1 MYKKLLV
8 ATDDLTACDAPVVVA
23 AQLAAQYKA
32 RLLVLHALESPYS
45 AHTRHIVKHFKTG
58 EEILGSTEYVDVVK
72 QELTKACA
80 EALQP
85 HGDYE
90 VKVTPGVPWEEILRW
105 ARSQKAD
112 LVILGPHSKRAEEKG
127 VVRVRGAIGS
137 TAEGVIMHE
146 RYPVMIVNRVVPA
159 DKLQFRKIMVCVDFS
174 KASESALQFAALTAK
189 EHNSK
194 LVVFHMVPVPGS
206 RTYPQ
211 EELERDIV
219 RLKEKLRKF
228 AGDILKEV
236 EHEWV
241 VWEGTSPRVEILKS
255 ARERDIELIV
265 MGSHEKEKEDRW
277 YVGSAVEQVSSR
289 SICPVVV
296 VTKPR
301 AAAHGL

>member
-8 ATDDLTACDAPVVVA
+8 ATDELKACDAPVVTA
-23 AQLAAQYKA
+23 AKLAEQYRAK
-32 RLLVLHALESPYS
+32 LLILHTLESPYS

-58 EEILGSTEYVDVVK
+58 EETLGSTEYVDLVR
-72 QELTKACA
+72 QELTKACS
-80 EALQP
+80 EVLQT

-105 ARSQKAD
+105 ARSEQVD
-112 LVILGPHSKRAEEKG
+112 LVIVGPHTRRADDKG

-146 RYPVMIVNRVVPA
+146 RYPVMIVGRVVPA

-174 KASESALQFAALTAK
+174 NTSESALKMAALTAK

-194 LVVFHMVPVPGS
+194 LIVFHMVPLPGS
-206 RTYPQ
+206 QRYPQ

-219 RLKEKLRKF
+219 RLKDKLQKF
-228 AGDILKEV
+228 AGETLEAVD
-236 EHEWV
+236 HEWV
-241 VWEGTSPRVEILKS
+241 VWEGTSPRVEILKC
-255 ARERDIELIV
+255 AREKDIELIV

-296 VTKPR
+296 VTKPK
-301 AAAHGL
+301 AAAQGL

>member
-8 ATDDLTACDAPVVVA
+8 ATDELTACDAPVVVA
-23 AQLAAQYKA
+23 AQLAGQYKA
-32 RLLVLHALESPYS
+32 KLLILHALESPYS

-58 EEILGSTEYVDVVK
+58 EEILGSSEYVDLVR
-72 QELTKACA
+72 QELTKACG
-80 EALQP
+80 EALQTY
-85 HGDYE
+85 GDYE

-105 ARSQKAD
+105 ARSEKVD
-112 LVILGPHSKRAEEKG
+112 LVIVGPHSRRADEKG

-137 TAEGVIMHE
+137 TAEGVVLHE

-159 DKLQFRKIMVCVDFS
+159 EKLQFRQIMVCVDFS
-174 KASESALQFAALTAK
+174 KTSGSALKFAALTAK

-211 EELERDIV
+211 EELERDIA
-219 RLKEKLRKF
+219 RLKEKLQGF
-228 AGDILKEV
+228 AGDTLEAV

-241 VWEGTSPRVEILKS
+241 VWEGTSPRVEILKC

-296 VTKPR
+296 VTKPK
-301 AAAHGL
+301 AAEHAL